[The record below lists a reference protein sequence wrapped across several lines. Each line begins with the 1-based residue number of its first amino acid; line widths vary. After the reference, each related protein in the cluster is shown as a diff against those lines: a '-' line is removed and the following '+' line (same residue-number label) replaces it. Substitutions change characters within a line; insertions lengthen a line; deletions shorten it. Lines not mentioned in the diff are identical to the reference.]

1 MNFAGQRSLSH
12 GTEVGHI
19 SQSSSQRRHYNICT
33 DSTTKRVSQHWWYTT
48 EKNSSTT
55 SMTMKT
61 HRHCMASFL
70 RHQHHPTW
78 YNRKWW
84 RHRPSSTIATCQ
96 HNGVAPGDYW
106 CYKPK
111 QLTTQQVQRCTLHDS
126 STSAFCLRQC
136 NREWMRFSTST
147 STVEE
152 PVPADCFVTW
162 FDSTSYDIVERI
174 VDGGNF
180 WGTSPPLWGNLNRQQ
195 MRPGLATQ
203 QDNLKA
209 IQGSTGL
216 VDSHLSTETAKLMWP
231 TN

>member
-1 MNFAGQRSLSH
+1 MATDRKMWNWFWYKLEQVACRARAWGDELCGSKVTVTRHRSRSH
-12 GTEVGHI
+12 
-19 SQSSSQRRHYNICT
+19 QSIVM
-33 DSTTKRVSQHWWYTT
+33 TTTSLQHLYRLND
-48 EKNSSTT
+48 EKNQS
-55 SMTMKT
+55 
-61 HRHCMASFL
+61 
-70 RHQHHPTW
+70 
-78 YNRKWW
+78 
-84 RHRPSSTIATCQ
+84 IATCQ

-136 NREWMRFSTST
+136 NREWMRFSAST

-180 WGTSPPLWGNLNRQQ
+180 WGTSPPLRGNLNRQQ

-203 QDNLKA
+203 EDNLKA

-216 VDSHLSTETAKLMWP
+216 VDSHHVDRNCKIDVTNQLRNTASQHRMEIELKNVLCH
-231 TN
+231 